1 MAGSLQTADG
11 SLQPADGSLKTA
23 DGSSLQAADGSSL
36 KANLE
41 RSLRRRKR
49 NALLLVAPLFL
60 FILITFLVPIFDMLI
75 RSVDNKITEEI
86 LPTTVPL
93 LANWDAKSGKL
104 PDEPVFKAFI
114 TDAQIASKAK
124 VINRLGKRLN
134 YEKSGTSSLFR
145 KTGRKLKKFDPE
157 KLSSTYKDALIK
169 IDGKWADIVTWQL
182 IQRESGR
189 YTNSHFLSAIDMEN
203 SIDGVKWKDEDSQIY
218 LNLFKRTLWLSFL
231 ITFLTVLLGY
241 PIAYLLASLK
251 TKTSNL
257 LMILVLLPF
266 WTSLLVRTS
275 AWIAL
280 LQKEGVINDVLVTIG
295 LIGEDGRLA
304 MIHNQTGTI
313 IAMTHILL
321 PFMILPLFSV
331 MKTINPSY
339 VRAARSMGATS
350 FTAFRRVYFPNTVA
364 GIGAGGILVFILS
377 IGYYITPALVGGT
390 EGTLIS
396 NFIAY
401 HISGSLNWGLAAA
414 LGTLLLLLVLAL
426 YILYDKV
433 VGIDNMKLG

>member
-1 MAGSLQTADG
+1 MSQSSSTLKTADG
-11 SLQPADGSLKTA
+11 SLQM
-23 DGSSLQAADGSSL
+23 ADGSSL

-75 RSVDNKITEEI
+75 RSVDNKITAEI
-86 LPTTVPL
+86 LPTTIPL

-104 PDEPVFKAFI
+104 PDESVFKAFI
-114 TDAQIASKAK
+114 NDAQIANKAK
-124 VINRLGKRLN
+124 IINRLGKRLN

-145 KTGRKLKKFDPE
+145 KTGRKLKKLDPE
-157 KLSSTYKDALIK
+157 KLTSTYNDALIK
-169 IDGKWADIVTWQL
+169 IDKKWANIAIWQL

-189 YTNSHFLSAIDMEN
+189 YTNSHFLSAVDTEN
-203 SIDGVKWKDEDSQIY
+203 SPDGIKWKDEDSQIY

-295 LIGEDGRLA
+295 LISEDGRLA

-390 EGTLIS
+390 QGTLIS

-401 HISGSLNWGLAAA
+401 HISESLNWGLAAA

>member
-1 MAGSLQTADG
+1 MTQNETGE
-11 SLQPADGSLKTA
+11 LKTA
-23 DGSSLQAADGSSL
+23 DGISL
-36 KANLE
+36 KLSIQ
-41 RSLRRRKR
+41 RSLRRKKI

-60 FILITFLVPIFDMLI
+60 FILITFLMPIFEMLL
-75 RSVDNKITEEI
+75 RSVDNHITAEI

-93 LANWDAKSGKL
+93 LSKWDPLSGET
-104 PDEPVFKAFI
+104 PDEEVFKAFI
-114 TDAQIASKAK
+114 TDGQVAAKAK
-124 VINRLGKRLN
+124 TINRLGKRLN

-145 KTGRKLKKFDPE
+145 KTGRKLRKFDPE
-157 KLSSTYKDALIK
+157 KLTTSYKEALIK
-169 IDGKWADIVTWQL
+169 MDKKWGKIETWEV
-182 IQRESGR
+182 IHRESGP
-189 YTNSHFLSAIDMEN
+189 YTKSYYLSALDMKYDA
-203 SIDGVKWKDEDSQIY
+203 SGISMKAEDSQIY
-218 LNLFKRTLWLSFL
+218 QNLFLRTLWLSCL
-231 ITFLTVLLGY
+231 ITFLTILLGY
-241 PIAYLLASLK
+241 PIAYLLATLK

-257 LMILVLLPF
+257 LIILVLLPF

-275 AWIAL
+275 SWIAL
-280 LQKEGVINDVLVTIG
+280 LQKEGVINDTLVAIG
-295 LIGEDGRLA
+295 IISDEGRFA
-304 MIHNQTGTI
+304 MIHNQTGTV

-350 FTAFRRVYFPNTVA
+350 FTAFRRVYFPNTIA

-390 EGTLIS
+390 KGTLIS

-414 LGTLLLLLVLAL
+414 LGTILLLIVVAL
-426 YILYDKV
+426 YILYDKL

>member
-1 MAGSLQTADG
+1 MAQDNTAT
-11 SLQPADGSLKTA
+11 LKTA
-23 DGSSLQAADGSSL
+23 DGTLL
-36 KANLE
+36 KLSLE

-60 FILITFLVPIFDMLI
+60 FILITFLLPIFDMLI
-75 RSVDNKITEEI
+75 RSVDNKITAEI

-93 LANWDAKSGKL
+93 LAKWDARSGKL
-104 PDEPVFKAFI
+104 PDELVFKAFI

-124 VINRLGKRLN
+124 TINRLGKRLN

-145 KTGRKLKKFDPE
+145 KTGRKLKKFKAN
-157 KLSSTYKDALIK
+157 KLTGTYQEALLK
-169 IDGKWADIVTWQL
+169 IDKKWGKIATWQM

-189 YTNSHFLSAIDMEN
+189 YTSSYFLSAIDMKKG
-203 SIDGVKWKDEDSQIY
+203 IDGAEWKDEDSQIY
-218 LNLFKRTLWLSFL
+218 INLFKRTLWLSFL
-231 ITFLTVLLGY
+231 ITLLTILLGY

-275 AWIAL
+275 SWIAL
-280 LQKEGVINDVLVTIG
+280 LQKEGIINDVLVSIG
-295 LIGEDGRLA
+295 IISDNARLS

-331 MKTINPSY
+331 MKTIDPSY
-339 VRAARSMGATS
+339 IRAARSMGATS
-350 FTAFRRVYFPNTVA
+350 FTAFRRIYFPNTVA

-390 EGTLIS
+390 QGTLIS

-401 HISGSLNWGLAAA
+401 HISESLNWGLAAS

-426 YILYDKV
+426 YILYDKI

>member
-1 MAGSLQTADG
+1 MAISTET
-11 SLQPADGSLKTA
+11 LKTA
-23 DGSSLQAADGSSL
+23 DGISLKLSLQRSL
-36 KANLE
+36 K
-41 RSLRRRKR
+41 RKKR
-49 NALLLVAPLFL
+49 NALLLVTPLFL
-60 FILITFLVPIFDMLI
+60 FVLFTFLFPIFNMLYNG
-75 RSVDNKITEEI
+75 VDNKIAQDI
-86 LPTTVPL
+86 LPTTIPV
-93 LANWDAKSGKL
+93 LAKWDSKSGET
-104 PDEPVFKAFI
+104 PNEEVFKAFT
-114 TDAQIASKAK
+114 TDAQIAANAK
-124 VINRLGKRLN
+124 TINKLGKRLN
-134 YEKSGTSSLFR
+134 YEKSGFSSLFR
-145 KTGRKLKKFDPE
+145 KTGRKLRKFDPE
-157 KLSSTYKDALIK
+157 KLKTTYKENLIK
-169 IDGKWADIVTWQL
+169 IDKKWGRVATWEM

-189 YTNSHFLSAIDMEN
+189 YTKSYLLAAFDLEQ
-203 SIDGVKWKDEDSQIY
+203 KDDKIQWRDDDSRIY
-218 LNLFKRTLWLSFL
+218 LNLFKRTMLLSVV
-231 ITFLTVLLGY
+231 ITLLTIVLGY

-280 LQKEGVINDVLVTIG
+280 LQKEGVVNSVLVYIG
-295 LIGEDGRLA
+295 IIGDDGRLA
-304 MIHNQTGTI
+304 MIHNSTGTI

-350 FTAFRRVYFPNTVA
+350 FTAFWRVYFPNTVA

-377 IGYYITPALVGGT
+377 IGFYITPALVGGT
-390 EGTLIS
+390 EGTMIS

-401 HISGSLNWGLAAA
+401 HISESLNWGLAAA

-426 YILYDKV
+426 YILYDKI

>member
-1 MAGSLQTADG
+1 V
-11 SLQPADGSLKTA
+11 SLKV
-23 DGSSLQAADGSSL
+23 SLNRAL
-36 KANLE
+36 
-41 RSLRRRKR
+41 RKR
-49 NALLLVAPLFL
+49 KITALLLVTPLFL
-60 FILITFLVPIFDMLI
+60 FILLTFLGPIFDMLL
-75 RSVDNKITEEI
+75 RSVDNKIVVEV

-93 LANWDAKSGKL
+93 LKEWDPNASEL
-104 PDEPVFKAFI
+104 PDEATFKAFVE
-114 TDAQIASKAK
+114 DAHIASVDKT
-124 VINRLGKRLN
+124 ISRLGKRLN
-134 YEKSGTSSLFR
+134 YEKTGMSSLFR

-157 KLSSTYKDALIK
+157 KLESSYTDFLLGMDKKWKDPDVWRLM
-169 IDGKWADIVTWQL
+169 
-182 IQRESGR
+182 QRESGV
-189 YTNSHFLSAIDMEN
+189 YTASYYLSAVDAQFGPEG
-203 SIDGVKWKDEDSQIY
+203 GVQLKSDQQRIY
-218 LNLFKRTLWLSFL
+218 MKLLKRTMWLSSL
-231 ITFLTVLLGY
+231 ITLLTVVLGY

-251 TKTSNL
+251 TRTSNL

-280 LQKEGVINDVLVTIG
+280 LQRQGVINDFLVALG
-295 LIGEDGRLA
+295 LIGDDGRLA
-304 MIHNQTGTI
+304 MIHNQVGTV

-331 MKTINPSY
+331 MKTISPSY

-364 GIGAGGILVFILS
+364 GIGAGGILVFILA

-390 EGTLIS
+390 SGTLIS

-401 HISGSLNWGLAAA
+401 HVSTSLNWGLAAA
-414 LGTLLLLLVLAL
+414 LGTILLMVVLAL
-426 YILYDKV
+426 YILYDKI

>member
-1 MAGSLQTADG
+1 MVQDSTAT
-11 SLQPADGSLKTA
+11 LKTA
-23 DGSSLQAADGSSL
+23 DGTPL
-36 KANLE
+36 KVSLE

-60 FILITFLVPIFDMLI
+60 FVLITFLLPIFDMLI
-75 RSVDNKITEEI
+75 RGVDNKITAEI

-93 LANWDAKSGKL
+93 LAKWDAKSGKL
-104 PDEPVFKAFI
+104 PDEPVFKAFM
-114 TDAQIASKAK
+114 TDAQVAAKAK
-124 VINRLGKRLN
+124 TINRLGKRLN

-145 KTGRKLKKFDPE
+145 KTGRKLRKFEPE
-157 KLSSTYKDALIK
+157 KLTGTYQEALLK
-169 IDGKWADIVTWQL
+169 IDDKWGRIATWQM

-189 YTNSHFLSAIDMEN
+189 YTSSYFLSAIDMKKSVE
-203 SIDGVKWKDEDSQIY
+203 GTKWKDEDSQIY
-218 LNLFKRTLWLSFL
+218 INLFKRTLWLSFL
-231 ITFLTVLLGY
+231 ITVLTILLGY

-251 TKTSNL
+251 TKTSNI

-275 AWIAL
+275 SWIAL
-280 LQKEGVINDVLVTIG
+280 LQKEGIINDVLVTIG
-295 LIGEDGRLA
+295 IISDEGRLA

-390 EGTLIS
+390 QGTLIS

-401 HISGSLNWGLAAA
+401 HISESLNWGLAAA

-426 YILYDKV
+426 YILYNKI

>member
-1 MAGSLQTADG
+1 MAQSKTAGLQTADG
-11 SLQPADGSLKTA
+11 TSLKLSLQ
-23 DGSSLQAADGSSL
+23 
-36 KANLE
+36 
-41 RSLRRRKR
+41 RSLRRKKR

-60 FILITFLVPIFDMLI
+60 FILITFLLPIFDMLV
-75 RSVDNKITEEI
+75 RGVDNKITAQI
-86 LPTTVPL
+86 LPTTVVV
-93 LANWDAKSGKL
+93 LAKWDPTSGNL
-104 PDEPVFKAFI
+104 PDEEVFKAFAVDGKIAANAKTI
-114 TDAQIASKAK
+114 T
-124 VINRLGKRLN
+124 RLGKRLN
-134 YEKSGTSSLFR
+134 YEKSGFSSLFR
-145 KTGRKLKKFDPE
+145 KTGRKLRKFDPE
-157 KLSSTYKDALIK
+157 ALTTSYTEHFLS
-169 IDGKWADIVTWQL
+169 IDKKWGKVETWEL

-189 YTNSHFLSAIDMEN
+189 YTSSYFLTAIDLEKGAEGIQ
-203 SIDGVKWKDEDSQIY
+203 SKAEDSSIY
-218 LNLFKRTLWLSFL
+218 VNLFQRTLWLSFL
-231 ITFLTVLLGY
+231 ITFLTILLGY
-241 PIAYLLASLK
+241 PIAYLLATLK
-251 TKTSNL
+251 TRTSNL

-275 AWIAL
+275 SWIAL
-280 LQKEGVINDVLVTIG
+280 LQKEGIINDFLLAIG
-295 LIGEDGRLA
+295 LISDEGRLS

-390 EGTLIS
+390 QGTLIS

-401 HISGSLNWGLAAA
+401 HISESLNWGLAAA

-426 YILYDKV
+426 YILYDKI